1 MRRFHWLFKFNKS
14 ARILVAGLLVVGM
27 LGGCTK
33 PFINVQVDVDTCPS
47 GAGGQGKPIP
57 MGLCSS
63 DNQYT
68 GTIKPAGYEVCKDFN
83 GNVIA
88 CTGNEQCTGP
98 ANVSACNSP
107 TGMDAN
113 RRVCKTV
120 WVQSAAGSMN
130 GSCVCTGYY

>member
-1 MRRFHWLFKFNKS
+1 MRIVQQSFNLNKI
-14 ARILVAGLLVVGM
+14 ARTLVSSLLLVGM

-33 PFINVQVDVDTCPS
+33 PFINVEVAVDTCPS
-47 GAGGQGKPIP
+47 GAGGSGKPIP
-57 MGLCSS
+57 QGACSS
-63 DNQYT
+63 DGGYT
-68 GTIKPAGYEVCKDFN
+68 GTIKPAGYEVCKDVT
-83 GNVIA
+83 GAVIA

-98 ANVSACNSP
+98 ANVSACNAP

-113 RRVCKTV
+113 RKVCKTL